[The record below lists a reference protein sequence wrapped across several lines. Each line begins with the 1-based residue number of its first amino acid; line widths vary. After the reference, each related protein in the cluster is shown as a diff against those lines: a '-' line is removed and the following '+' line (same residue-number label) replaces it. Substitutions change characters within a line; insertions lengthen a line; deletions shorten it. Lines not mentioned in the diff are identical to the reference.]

1 MKIQFCFGDGRN
13 RANDA
18 LFVALWSCL
27 VLGLWEDVKLLL
39 DLAKEFKGLFF
50 DT

>member
-1 MKIQFCFGDGRN
+1 
-13 RANDA
+13 

-39 DLAKEFKGLFF
+39 DLAKEFKGFF
-50 DT
+50 LIRDIKDY